1 MGEMENQA
9 EFYYEKLKVSANP
22 GQVLLEFFR
31 EITDRDAGRAEII
44 MINRLIKLFGRFTV
58 YFAIMDLSK
67 YQYEQLNGNLFPLLY
82 TICKGRFDKI
92 HVETFSVSHESL
104 DKYLKEIEKTR
115 EKARR
120 SKGKLPTSE
129 GL

>member
-9 EFYYEKLKVSANP
+9 EFYYEKLKVSVNS

-31 EITDRDAGRAEII
+31 EMTGKDAGRSEII
-44 MINRLIKLFGRFTV
+44 MINRLIKMFGRFTV
-58 YFAIMDLSK
+58 YFGIMDLSK
-67 YQYEQLNGNLFPLLY
+67 IERLDGNLYPLLY
-82 TICKGRFDKI
+82 TICKNRFERI

-104 DKYLKEIEKTR
+104 DKYLKELEKER
-115 EKARR
+115 QKARK